1 MEEDYMDDGPYSTRN
16 QNGVITYFDKLE
28 DAMNDFMGYDGYRI
42 SIKLDSSTIY
52 IHRDELPMIPKA
64 KPGSLAYDNPSARN
78 TYEAKV
84 IVERS

>member
-1 MEEDYMDDGPYSTRN
+1 MEEDYMDYGPYSTRN